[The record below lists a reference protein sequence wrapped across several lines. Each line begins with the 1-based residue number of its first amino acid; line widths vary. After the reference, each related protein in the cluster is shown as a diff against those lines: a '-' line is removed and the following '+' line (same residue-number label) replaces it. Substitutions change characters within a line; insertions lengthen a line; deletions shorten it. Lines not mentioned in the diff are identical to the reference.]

1 ATEGKHPPWLL
12 REGGLSVRMRHDE
25 CQTFSQTMVVCMS
38 SHSECFSSLHV
49 SFSMVA
55 RIGNAGEVG
64 YSSHPLGLL
73 GAIIIPRPL
82 FFLPQLDSLS
92 SSSLALDLESRH
104 HHHPLHRHHASYY
117 QGSETIVGGLP
128 CHHPSARTAFNVLS
142 QPYWWFPSDTSRG
155 PVALHLLRL

>member
-1 ATEGKHPPWLL
+1 MA
-12 REGGLSVRMRHDE
+12 
-25 CQTFSQTMVVCMS
+25 VCMR

-55 RIGNAGEVG
+55 RIGSVGESSGIVG
-64 YSSHPLGLL
+64 CHHHPSSSL
-73 GAIIIPRPL
+73 
-82 FFLPQLDSLS
+82 FLPQLDSLS
-92 SSSLALDLESRH
+92 SSSSALDLESHH
-104 HHHPLHRHHASYY
+104 HHHPLHRHHYY

-155 PVALHLLRL
+155 PVALHLLRLSRKDRVLCQQ